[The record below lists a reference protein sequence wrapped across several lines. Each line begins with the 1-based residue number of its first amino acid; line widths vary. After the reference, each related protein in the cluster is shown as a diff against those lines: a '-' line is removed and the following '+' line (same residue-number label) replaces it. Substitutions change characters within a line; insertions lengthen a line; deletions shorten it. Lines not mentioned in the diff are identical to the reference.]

1 MSKKSIQEVLAYTKA
16 DRRALPHVPD
26 PTQQRS
32 SRDRRSTYA
41 GDSKISHSKDP
52 GRRFESA
59 FPVRLKGKHA
69 GRVSLQSAD
78 ISQSGILL
86 KAASQ
91 EDYESILRDEEA
103 RLSFKVP
110 RGAMEEGM
118 EGKRLRIKAQRV
130 RTDPENRAVAF
141 QFERP
146 LSRYFRARE
155 TFYAGMA
162 MLMMLLIAT
171 VVILMRAESLLYMR
185 FNRITAVYSLIT
197 GVFLLS
203 RYLFGSFY
211 RPVPVD
217 PDYTPGVSIIIPC
230 YNEEEWIEQTI
241 TFALDQDYPADKL
254 QIIIV
259 DDKST
264 DNSLAVIDRTLERLY
279 REGERFDVRGRVKL
293 LKQPKNAGK
302 RHAMAWGTRE
312 ADHELV
318 VFVDSDSFLDPDAI
332 RNLVQPFKDEKM
344 AGVSGRTDVANTF
357 TNTLTRMQSV
367 RYFIAFRVMKAAESI
382 FDGVTCLS
390 GPLSCYRKSIMMESL
405 DDWLNQSFMGQK
417 ATFGDD
423 RSMTNF
429 MLRKHRTSYQH
440 TAVAFTIVPSNYQ
453 TFYKQQM
460 RWKRSWLR
468 ESFIAASFIWKKE
481 PFMAL
486 SFYTGMLITVASPII
501 VLYNLVYVPFFLKT
515 VPVVFLVGILLM
527 AMMMSFAQLFLR
539 RSTTWLYGL
548 AFNLFYVAVLI
559 WQMPLAWVTFWRST
573 WGTR

>member
-1 MSKKSIQEVLAYTKA
+1 MSKKSIQEVLAYTKL
-16 DRRALPHVPD
+16 DRRVLPHVPD
-26 PTQQRS
+26 PVQQRS
-32 SRDRRSTYA
+32 GKDRRSTYA
-41 GDSKISHSKDP
+41 EDKKLRHSKNP
-52 GRRFESA
+52 GKRYMA
-59 FPVRLKGKHA
+59 QFPVRMKGQRG
-69 GRVSLQSAD
+69 GRFRLESQD

-86 KAASQ
+86 KAKSRADYDIIS
-91 EDYESILRDEEA
+91 EDEWA
-103 RLSFKVP
+103 RLSFKVKK
-110 RGAMEEGM
+110 GAMEEGM
-118 EGKRLRIKAQRV
+118 EGKRLRVKARKM
-130 RTDPENRAVAF
+130 RENPENLEIAYV
-141 QFERP
+141 FERP

-155 TFYAGMA
+155 TFFAAMA
-162 MLMMLLIAT
+162 MLMMLLIAA

-197 GVFLLS
+197 GLFLLS

-230 YNEEEWIEQTI
+230 YNEEEWIEETI

-264 DNSLAVIDRTLERLY
+264 DNSLAVIERTLERLY
-279 REGERFDVRGRVKL
+279 QEGERFDVRGRVKL
-293 LKQPKNAGK
+293 LKQPENAGK

-357 TNTLTRMQSV
+357 TNALTRMQSV

-382 FDGVTCLS
+382 FDSVTCLS
-390 GPLSCYRKSIMMESL
+390 GPLSCYRKSVMMESL

-429 MLRKHRTSYQH
+429 MLRKHRTGYQH
-440 TAVAFTIVPSNYQ
+440 SAVAFTIVPSNYK

-501 VLYNLVYVPFFLKT
+501 VLYNLVYVPFFLHT

-539 RSTTWLYGL
+539 RSSTWLYGL